1 MPDAAPGLNPDHP
14 DVQSLTKAT
23 GLTHEQ
29 LEKLVTNAPS
39 TITHPAVSTT
49 PSTSTTTATGSTAPA
64 TTTTTVPTL
73 DTSVQQALA
82 QSGPELQYMFQED
95 QADAPQV
102 AEGQAQQVVT
112 PQSQTPTPQNAP
124 LSQQE
129 YNPLLAQMVPGA
141 FNG

>member
-1 MPDAAPGLNPDHP
+1 MSDIDPEHP
-14 DVQSLTKAT
+14 EVQSLLKAAGIT
-23 GLTHEQ
+23 HADLT
-29 LEKLVTNAPS
+29 KLVNNAPS
-39 TITHPAVSTT
+39 TITHPAVSTATSTSAAT
-49 PSTSTTTATGSTAPA
+49 PASTTTPA
-64 TTTTTVPTL
+64 TSTTTVPTL

-129 YNPLLAQMVPGA
+129 YNQLLAQMVPGA